1 MDPCADTE
9 AEFDRFEFVLL
20 KWPANVPEFSEEE
33 LERLQELHLA
43 HLEAQM
49 RAGTIRVAGP
59 FDEQRDASLRGFS
72 LYQTGSLEQ
81 ARIIAA
87 SDPSVVAGR
96 LDIDV
101 MYFYCPKGIL

>member
-1 MDPCADTE
+1 MEPAADSE
-9 AEFDRFEFVLL
+9 AEYDRFEFVLL
-20 KWPANVPEFSEEE
+20 KWPTDVPNFSDEE
-33 LERLQELHLA
+33 LERLQRLHLA

-59 FDEQRDASLRGFS
+59 FDEQTDVSLRGFS

-81 ARIIAA
+81 TRTIAS

-96 LDIDV
+96 LEVDV